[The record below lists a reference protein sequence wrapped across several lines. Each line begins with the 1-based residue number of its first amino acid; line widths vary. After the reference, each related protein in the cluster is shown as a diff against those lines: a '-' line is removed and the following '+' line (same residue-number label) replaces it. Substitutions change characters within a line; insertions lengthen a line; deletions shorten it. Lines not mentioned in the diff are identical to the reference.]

1 MSTSNTGFGADPR
14 VARATVKAL
23 DRIADVLPEILTLR
37 DGPMISLQG
46 KIEAALRGAL
56 GIREREKPR
65 HGGR

>member
-1 MSTSNTGFGADPR
+1 
-14 VARATVKAL
+14 VVKAL
-23 DRIADVLPEILTLR
+23 DSAADVLPEILSLR